1 MDNLALHGHIWT
13 SLQLDHM
20 HPLRRTVDHR
30 GQPYGPDALRL
41 PCAFGAVLFSLAG
54 EYRGLAP
61 LLPDGGGLE
70 LWGKL
75 RPTWQAYQVGAFPW
89 IVPDGAGAIAS
100 GAVRRQERTAAG
112 FMGLAHPS
120 PVPACLPLG
129 GALEGI
135 RSSALTL
142 CSPSR
147 EPVAG

>member
-1 MDNLALHGHIWT
+1 
-13 SLQLDHM
+13 
-20 HPLRRTVDHR
+20 
-30 GQPYGPDALRL
+30 LRL
-41 PCAFGAVLFSLAG
+41 WRFFFLLGQN

-61 LLPDGGGLE
+61 LWIPDGGGLE

-75 RPTWQAYQVGAFPW
+75 HPTRHGMPGWSFPLD
-89 IVPDGAGAIAS
+89 IPDGAGAIAS

-135 RSSALTL
+135 RSSALTQR
-142 CSPSR
+142 SPSR
-147 EPVAG
+147 EPLAG